1 MKNLKHLFTTLLLLC
16 CTYATAQTYEIDG
29 IFYKI
34 TSDTDK
40 TVGVAKSTA
49 YKGNVVIPESISFKP
64 YNNIRLGYDSG
75 PGTYKQSYILNISP
89 GNTLKFDWK
98 VNSLYTDYLTIKLN
112 GDIIISK
119 SNLVEGSYEKTF
131 DTTTSITLDVEF
143 KRSYSASAGH
153 AGYVENIYISGG
165 EVIDAVTYSVTSIE
179 KEAFKG
185 CTAIRSVDMPN
196 SITSIGESAFSG
208 CTGLGKVKLSNA
220 ITTINKSTFNG
231 CTVLSDI
238 NLPDRVTSIGES
250 AFQGCTALNS
260 INLPDGLTSI
270 GVSAFQG
277 CTTLSN
283 INLPDGLTSIGASAF
298 KNCLLLKNIS
308 IPNGV
313 TTLEKNT
320 FLGCTSLTNIA
331 LNTITTIND
340 SVFINC
346 QNLESLSIPANVT
359 TIGNAVFNNCVSLSK
374 LTFEDGT
381 TAIKLGYKFY
391 NSSSSYGGSGLFRDC
406 PLDTLYIGR
415 DISSYQTSESYGYS
429 PFAYIESL
437 KNVTIGAPVTTLYT
451 NLFYNCSSL
460 TEISIPGNVT
470 KINGGVFNGCKLLKN
485 VRFENS
491 ETSISLGAHTS
502 MPSYTSSRG
511 YGLFYDC
518 PIENVYI
525 GRNIEYTSTEQN
537 GYSPFYSKSSLKEL
551 TLGSNVA
558 NIGNY
563 MFCYSSNITEAK
575 SYSFTAP
582 TLSTTSP
589 FSTKPETATLWV
601 PYGSDYSGYEKYFTI
616 KYFSY
621 IAEFF
626 IDGEKFSEAEVNYG
640 EAIEL
645 PTAPE
650 KEGYTFQGWEGVP
663 ETMPAKDVQIHGSYK
678 VNNYTVTYIVDGE
691 VYNTTSH
698 TYGTA
703 VTPIEAPA
711 KEGYTFSH
719 WEGMPSIMPANDVE
733 VVAVYNRIPTEVTIT
748 ISEYGCGTF
757 CSEYALDFTAV
768 TGLKAYAAGGYN
780 TSNGIVTVF
789 QVNTTPAGTGLFIKG
804 EPGSYEVPV
813 IKESF
818 DQTVNLLVGTLEKT
832 NVNATSDDNLYANFK
847 FTIKPEDDE
856 PMFYRFADES
866 TLGAGKAYLQIP
878 LSWLPSA
885 QQRTIGIRF
894 GNNGTTD
901 ICETIDESQE
911 VVYYDLSGRKVT
923 NPTRGIY
930 IVNGKKVFIK

>member
-1 MKNLKHLFTTLLLLC
+1 MFYDCPLDSVIYFGRDINCYVYGYNYRAPFKFSTEKVIIGNTVTEVEFDLLKGCSYKYL
-16 CTYATAQTYEIDG
+16 YIEDG
-29 IFYKI
+29 TK
-34 TSDTDK
+34 
-40 TVGVAKSTA
+40 
-49 YKGNVVIPESISFKP
+49 
-64 YNNIRLGYDSG
+64 
-75 PGTYKQSYILNISP
+75 
-89 GNTLKFDWK
+89 TLKFGTS
-98 VNSLYTDYLTIKLN
+98 NSSALQYKGFERLYLGRNLSYYNDYPAFYSCNKLT
-112 GDIIISK
+112 
-119 SNLVEGSYEKTF
+119 
-131 DTTTSITLDVEF
+131 
-143 KRSYSASAGH
+143 
-153 AGYVENIYISGG
+153 
-165 EVIDAVTYSVTSIE
+165 SVTFG
-179 KEAFKG
+179 KNVTTLGAYMFQG
-185 CTAIRSVDMPN
+185 CSGITEIVIPSN
-196 SITSIGESAFSG
+196 ITSINYKAFH
-208 CTGLGKVKLSNA
+208 N
-220 ITTINKSTFNG
+220 
-231 CTVLSDI
+231 
-238 NLPDRVTSIGES
+238 
-250 AFQGCTALNS
+250 
-260 INLPDGLTSI
+260 
-270 GVSAFQG
+270 
-277 CTTLSN
+277 
-283 INLPDGLTSIGASAF
+283 
-298 KNCLLLKNIS
+298 
-308 IPNGV
+308 
-313 TTLEKNT
+313 
-320 FLGCTSLTNIA
+320 CTSLKKVYI
-331 LNTITTIND
+331 
-340 SVFINC
+340 
-346 QNLESLSIPANVT
+346 
-359 TIGNAVFNNCVSLSK
+359 
-374 LTFEDGT
+374 EDGT
-381 TAIKLGYKFY
+381 KTLKFTSST
-391 NSSSSYGGSGLFRDC
+391 SSSSYDYFLNC
-406 PLDTLYIGR
+406 PLETVYLGR
-415 DISSYQTSESYGYS
+415 
-429 PFAYIESL
+429 
-437 KNVTIGAPVTTLYT
+437 
-451 NLFYNCSSL
+451 
-460 TEISIPGNVT
+460 EISYT
-470 KINGGVFNGCKLLKN
+470 T
-485 VRFENS
+485 
-491 ETSISLGAHTS
+491 TSA
-502 MPSYTSSRG
+502 
-511 YGLFYDC
+511 
-518 PIENVYI
+518 
-525 GRNIEYTSTEQN
+525 
-537 GYSPFYSKSSLKEL
+537 GYSPFYSLSSLKEL
-551 TLGSNVA
+551 TISSNVA

-563 MFCYSSNITEAK
+563 MFYFSSNITEAK

-621 IAEFF
+621 MAEFF

-711 KEGYTFSH
+711 KVGYTFSH
-719 WEGMPSIMPANDVE
+719 WEGVPSTMPANDVE

-748 ISEYGCGTF
+748 INEYGCGTF

-878 LSWLPSA
+878 LSWLPSV